1 MLLPFP
7 NKFGRKGSL
16 NIVLSFYLVA
26 SGLSIYSKSIPL
38 KMLGMFF
45 QGFFHIKNTLSYSLI
60 SEISTDN
67 KKELCITLLNLFD
80 NISVFIMATTF
91 QYYSKD
97 AIGLLDIRKTTG
109 SCIII
114 LFLLFA
120 PESPFYLIAKGDEEE
135 GIRSLNYIAWFN
147 GSKNRIPTNINFV
160 SITKGAP

>member
-1 MLLPFP
+1 
-7 NKFGRKGSL
+7 
-16 NIVLSFYLVA
+16 
-26 SGLSIYSKSIPL
+26 
-38 KMLGMFF
+38 
-45 QGFFHIKNTLSYSLI
+45 
-60 SEISTDN
+60 
-67 KKELCITLLNLFD
+67 
-80 NISVFIMATTF
+80 MATTF